1 MKYEVLDKSVLDN
14 VLAAS
19 ILDVRP
25 DDLDEDGRI
34 KEAKVSV
41 FGPYVED
48 EFEFKS
54 IDPQVLFEAV
64 PSSVDG
70 DGDGDAEIASGWC
83 PGGSAN
89 GGICYPFNNNRTHWM
104 STYSGVRNL
113 PIHLAILPGTH
124 NSAFDKQAEWTP
136 SSEVC
141 QDVSPHAQLNAGIRV
156 LDLRVQFYSGYP
168 VGHASRFS
176 IFHSTTNGRTVQEDI
191 IRGVK
196 VYQHGAGWDRR
207 REVVILDFHEFKNFT
222 PAAHAELVSLLK
234 TSFGDSIISPT
245 YKELSISQ
253 IWGLPGYKN
262 VVIAYNNSARDASF
276 WPGVN
281 QRWIGSN
288 TPSES
293 ELKAFI
299 DRVGAEKKPAGELR
313 SIQVARYVLPFYVPK
328 DMSGQIMS
336 WFASGSATQPIMKH
350 LIINCDWS
358 LRHRLVDN
366 IIYSNQF
373 RSRTLGLQDLEQ
385 VRPGDAGIQGMPAVR
400 HGMISLSDQDWAPTV
415 TLPPILDDE
424 PHRLLV
430 CSQANA
436 ETELDLHGSDIALK
450 HIRLFKGDA
459 VAFVCLD
466 GSRQWALQVR
476 DCTPNEQGPGIP
488 APGEGEK
495 FIRYTISHGNYVPLV
510 SLPTVAEANSVVLV
524 VSTALQPTR
533 IRHGEGAEGLE
544 HVIRFGET
552 CAFMYNAEDGRWS
565 LESVM
570 NPTKAD

>member
-1 MKYEVLDKSVLDN
+1 MKYQVSNGVAIDT
-14 VLAAS
+14 VLAANV
-19 ILDVRP
+19 LDVRP
-25 DDLDEDGRI
+25 DDLDENGCI
-34 KEAKVSV
+34 KESIAPMY
-41 FGPYVED
+41 GPYFED

-54 IDPQVLFEAV
+54 IDPQVLFEAALE
-64 PSSVDG
+64 SVDDNG
-70 DGDGDAEIASGWC
+70 EVEISSGWC
-83 PGGSAN
+83 PGGSAS
-89 GGICYPFNNNRTHWM
+89 GGVCRPFNNNRTHWM

-124 NSAFDKQAEWTP
+124 NSAFDKEASWTP

-156 LDLRVQFYSGYP
+156 LDIRVQFFSGYP
-168 VGHASRFS
+168 VGHPSRFS
-176 IFHSTTNGRTVQEDI
+176 IFHSTTNGRTIKEDI

-196 VYQHGAGWDRR
+196 LYQYGHGWDRR
-207 REVVILDFHEFKNFT
+207 REVIILDFHQFKNFT
-222 PAAHAELVSLLK
+222 TAAHAELVSLLK

-245 YKELSISQ
+245 YRELSISQ

-299 DRVGAEKKPAGELR
+299 DRVGSESKPAGELR
-313 SIQVARYVLPFYVPK
+313 SIQAARYVLPFFVPK
-328 DMSGQIMS
+328 DMSGQLMS
-336 WFASGSATQPIMKH
+336 WFASGSAGHPIMKYF
-350 LIINCDWS
+350 IINSDWS

-373 RSRTLGLQDLEQ
+373 RARTLGLRDLEH
-385 VRPGDAGIQGMPAVR
+385 VRPGDPAIQGMRPVR
-400 HGMISLSDQDWAPTV
+400 HAMVSVSDQNWVPAV

-430 CSQANA
+430 CSHAKA
-436 ETELDLHGSDIALK
+436 ETVLDLQGSDIALK

-466 GSRQWALQVR
+466 GSRQWKLQVR
-476 DCTPNEQGPGIP
+476 DCTPNEQGQRIP

-495 FIRYTISHGNYVPLV
+495 FIRYTISHGNYAPLL
-510 SLPTVAEANSVVLV
+510 SLPALAEANSVVLV
-524 VSTALQPTR
+524 VSNALQETR
-533 IRHGEGAEGLE
+533 IRYGQGPVELE
-544 HVIRFGET
+544 HVIRCSET
-552 CAFMYNAEDGRWS
+552 CAFMYNSEAGSWS

-570 NPTKAD
+570 THVITD